1 MDKRTDQRTRDGRGT
16 LDPERQRSRSI
27 FFALSVLAVSAGLAA
42 LAQVPA
48 VTAFTNVSL
57 ISGAGLRSLDVQAN
71 STIVVRDGRI
81 VSAGPGAKPPA
92 GARVVDLAGAFVVP
106 GFISA
111 HAHVSDVNGLNPRA
125 YTEANTRRQLGVY
138 ARYGVTSVFSL
149 GGEQAPAFALR
160 DAQGASTLDRARIFV
175 SGDVIA
181 GKTPDD
187 ARGAVARVAALKP
200 DFIKIRVDDNL
211 GSTTKMAP
219 EVYRAIIDEA
229 HARKLRV
236 AAHIF
241 YLADVKGLLDAGV
254 DIIAHSVRDAEF
266 DADTL
271 ARMKARNV
279 PYIPTLT
286 REVSAFAYEAT
297 PAFLS
302 DPFLLK
308 DADAAVVAQLK
319 ELARQ
324 QAMAKS
330 ATAQRYKAGL
340 AVAMKNLKRAADAGV
355 LVAMGTDSGAFPERF
370 QGFFEHLEMQ
380 MMVDAGLTPAQVL
393 RMSTADAARAMGRT
407 DIGTLEPGRWA
418 DFVVLERNPLQD
430 ISGTKTIKSVW
441 VAGNAVR

>member
-1 MDKRTDQRTRDGRGT
+1 MTRADRIRCG
-16 LDPERQRSRSI
+16 L
-27 FFALSVLAVSAGLAA
+27 VAVVIACAA
-42 LAQVPA
+42 TAWTATGAQPPA
-48 VTAFTNVSL
+48 ETAFTNARL
-57 ISGAGLRSLDVQAN
+57 ITGAGARGFEPQPNA
-71 STIVVRDGRI
+71 TIIVRDGKI
-81 VSAGPGAKPPA
+81 VSAGPGVKPPA
-92 GARVVDLAGAFVVP
+92 GARVVDLAGGFVVP

-111 HAHVSDVNGLNPRA
+111 HAHVSDVNGLSPRA
-125 YTEANTRRQLGVY
+125 YTDENTRRQLGVY

-160 DAQGASTLDRARIFV
+160 DAQSASTLDRARLFV
-175 SGDVIA
+175 SGDVVV
-181 GKTPDD
+181 GKTPEDARAAV
-187 ARGAVARVAALKP
+187 ARGATLKP

-211 GSTTKMAP
+211 GSTAKMAP

-229 HARKLRV
+229 HKRGLRV

-286 REVSAFAYEAT
+286 RETSAFAYET
-297 PAFLS
+297 SPAFLS

-308 DADAAVVAQLK
+308 EADAAVVAQLK
-319 ELARQ
+319 EPARQ

-330 ATAQRYKAGL
+330 TSAQRYKAALG
-340 AVAMKNLKRAADAGV
+340 VAMKNLKRAADAGV

-370 QGFFEHLEMQ
+370 QGYFEHLEMQ
-380 MMVDAGLTPAQVL
+380 MMVEAGLTPAQVL

-418 DFVVLERNPLQD
+418 DFVVLEKNPLQD

>member
-1 MDKRTDQRTRDGRGT
+1 
-16 LDPERQRSRSI
+16 
-27 FFALSVLAVSAGLAA
+27 

-48 VTAFTNVSL
+48 VTVFTNVSL
-57 ISGAGLRSLDVQAN
+57 ISGAGPRGFDVQAN
-71 STIVVRDGRI
+71 STMVVRDGKV
-81 VSAGPGAKPPA
+81 VSAGPGVKPPA

-111 HAHVSDVNGLNPRA
+111 HAHVSDVNGLQPRA
-125 YTEANTRRQLGVY
+125 YTDANTRRQLGVY

-149 GGEQAPAFALR
+149 GGEQAPAFVLR
-160 DAQGASTLDRARIFV
+160 DAQSVPTLDRARVFV
-175 SGDVIA
+175 SGDVIV
-181 GKTPDD
+181 GKAPED
-187 ARGAVARVAALKP
+187 ARANVAHVAAQNP
-200 DFIKIRVDDNL
+200 NFIKIRVDDNL
-211 GSTTKMAP
+211 GSATKMPP
-219 EVYRAIIDEA
+219 EVYRAVIDEA
-229 HARKLRV
+229 HARKLKV

-241 YLADVKGLLDAGV
+241 YLADVKGLLDAGA

-266 DADTL
+266 DSDTL
-271 ARMKARNV
+271 ARMKARSV

-297 PAFLS
+297 PSFLS

-308 DADAAVVAQLK
+308 EADATVVAQLK
-319 ELARQ
+319 EPARQ
-324 QAMAKS
+324 QAMARS
-330 ATAQRYKAGL
+330 ASAQRYKAGL
-340 AVAMKNLKRAADAGV
+340 GVAMKNLKRAADAGV

-370 QGFFEHLEMQ
+370 QGYFEHLEMQ

-407 DIGTLEPGRWA
+407 DIGALEPGRWA